1 MITWL
6 KLYPNTVGKYFP
18 PRQRKV
24 LPFAINVRYLLASIN
39 YRKVL
44 LFAIPIVMYMV
55 AFSSTLR
62 KYLNLDLPKG
72 MSLCWPLYIDRI
84 WWIHLVPLRYLHPP
98 PPHFH
103 YMRSSRAMF
112 ESVSRVFLCYLWVNE
127 WCTLNKEICSH
138 FAWKC
143 AVTSKSEKL
152 FTFSPSFHHPIMTTL
167 LYYV

>member
-6 KLYPNTVGKYFP
+6 KLYPKLYPNTVGKYFP

-62 KYLNLDLPKG
+62 KYPNLDLPKG
-72 MSLCWPLYIDRI
+72 MSPCWPLYIERI
-84 WWIHLVPLRYLHPP
+84 VRFPWTSNLMDPSCATSLLTSTTSSFPLHEKLLGH
-98 PPHFH
+98 
-103 YMRSSRAMF
+103 
-112 ESVSRVFLCYLWVNE
+112 V
-127 WCTLNKEICSH
+127 
-138 FAWKC
+138 WKC
-143 AVTSKSEKL
+143 
-152 FTFSPSFHHPIMTTL
+152 F
-167 LYYV
+167 